1 MQKLM
6 LLCVLILASGCVQS
20 DPCAWARPIYPT
32 ADDVQNVSPSLARQL
47 LNHNE
52 TGARVCGW

>member
-6 LLCVLILASGCVQS
+6 LLFVTILAAGCAQS
-20 DPCAWARPIYPT
+20 DPCGWAGPIYPT
-32 ADDVQNVSPSLARQL
+32 ADDVQAVSASLARQL